1 MSKLTDDLKKWIKGY
16 RSGKVWLN
24 KLRSEETIRVYLP
37 NFRAYSDATGG
48 LNPDELLELKLEGQR
63 LVGTEKEFQAE
74 ELHDSTIKEIKTTKS
89 VKANISMA
97 TISFYKHNRRPLVDV
112 FKFERPEAK
121 KRRPTIED
129 IEAMASVATTRRDCA
144 LIWFLES
151 TGFRDGTI
159 PQLVWSDVQDTGDQA
174 VPTRLVIESGRLK
187 GKGLGK
193 YRGSKQIAFL
203 HHMANE
209 KLASYVKEARRK
221 GIQFTGSTPIFVS
234 YVTNG
239 DGKGTALSASRI
251 RQVLTDNCIR
261 AFDEPRFSPHDFR
274 DTLSDALKKGK
285 VIDIDR
291 AVLTGHKIKGVEKHY
306 QDPSNKDL
314 LNAYKDALPYLV
326 PLTEQKPN
334 LQKNI
339 AWADK
344 ELRSE
349 TQNLITNMKA
359 EIALIQAKM
368 FTETNPQRIE
378 RYKQILAELE
388 DAQANLITQA
398 KKTGH

>member
-1 MSKLTDDLKKWIKGY
+1 LSKLTEDLKKWVKGY

-37 NFRAYSDATGG
+37 NFKAYLDATG
-48 LNPDELLELKLEGQR
+48 LNPEKLLNLKLEGQR

-74 ELHDSTIKEIKTTKS
+74 ELHDSTIKEMKTTKS

-97 TISFYKHNRRPLVDV
+97 VISFYKHNRRPLVDV

-129 IEAMASVATTRRDCA
+129 IDAMAEVATTRRDCA

-159 PQLVWSDVQDTGDQA
+159 PQLVWRDIQDTGD
-174 VPTRLVIESGRLK
+174 
-187 GKGLGK
+187 
-193 YRGSKQIAFL
+193 
-203 HHMANE
+203 
-209 KLASYVKEARRK
+209 
-221 GIQFTGSTPIFVS
+221 TPIFVS
-234 YVTNG
+234 YITNG
-239 DGKGTALSASRI
+239 NGKGTPLSASRI

-274 DTLSDALKKGK
+274 DTLSDALKKAK

-314 LNAYKDALPYLV
+314 LNSYKDALPYLV
-326 PLTEQKPN
+326 PLAEQKPN
-334 LQKNI
+334 LQKHS
-339 AWADK
+339 AWLDK
-344 ELRSE
+344 ELRLE
-349 TQNLITNMKA
+349 TQTLITDIRA
-359 EIALIQAKM
+359 EIAIIKSKIYTQ
-368 FTETNPQRIE
+368 TNPE
-378 RYKQILAELE
+378 RKKRFKQILANLE
-388 DAQANLITQA
+388 DALANLKTQA
-398 KKTGH
+398 IKTGS

>member
-1 MSKLTDDLKKWIKGY
+1 MTEDLKKWVKGY

-37 NFRAYSDATGG
+37 NFKAYLDATG
-48 LNPDELLELKLEGQR
+48 LNPENLLNLKLEGQR
-63 LVGTEKEFQAE
+63 LVGTEREFQAE
-74 ELHDSTIKEIKTTKS
+74 ELHDSTIKEMKTTKS

-97 TISFYKHNRRPLVDV
+97 VISFYKHNRRPLVDV

-129 IEAMASVATTRRDCA
+129 IEAIAEVATTRRDCA

-159 PQLVWSDVQDTGDQA
+159 PQLVCRDLQSTGDQV
-174 VPTRLVIESGRLK
+174 VPTRLVIESERLK

-203 HHMANE
+203 HHLANE

-221 GIQFTGSTPIFVS
+221 GIQFTGDTPIFVS
-234 YVTNG
+234 YITNG
-239 DGKGTALSASRI
+239 DGKGTPLSASRI
-251 RQVLTDNCIR
+251 RQMLTDNCIR

-274 DTLSDALKKGK
+274 DTLSDALKKAK

-314 LNAYKDALPYLV
+314 LNAFKEALPYLV

-334 LQKNI
+334 LQKHS
-339 AWADK
+339 AWLDK
-344 ELRSE
+344 ELRLE
-349 TQNLITNMKA
+349 TQTLITDIRA
-359 EIALIQAKM
+359 EIAIIKSKIYTQ
-368 FTETNPQRIE
+368 TNPERKK
-378 RYKQILAELE
+378 RYKQILANLE
-388 DAQANLITQA
+388 DALANLKNQA
-398 KKTGH
+398 IKTGK